1 MIISGGGGGEG
12 GRKGTANL
20 PLSPSEIGE
29 RENFSKSLSLD
40 TPPLSPHAH
49 KISLSK
55 CKINFFL

>member
-1 MIISGGGGGEG
+1 MEVPTIEGEG
-12 GRKGTANL
+12 GKGTANL

-29 RENFSKSLSLD
+29 RENFSKSLSPLD

-49 KISLSK
+49 KISFSK